1 MNKDEKNLTNNKIE
15 INPNKTNTVIN
26 DLGKYKY
33 FLIIIKFY

>member
-26 DLGKYKY
+26 DLDKIVKKNY
-33 FLIIIKFY
+33 L